1 MSGAQR
7 RADSGTGQQ
16 QPDDG
21 GTDPGGGR
29 EERPPAPRDT
39 PAEMSGTSDEAPDTS
54 AEVPGTSAEVREGA
68 RRGRR
73 RLLLATALFATLILP
88 KVVSP
93 PGSAD
98 SAAARPSPSASS
110 VPAYPTPRPDDSA
123 TTAPSPSRLGPTPG
137 SALPAPPRG
146 TPGATGPA
154 AGPGSDSDSL
164 AADFRSIRA
173 GQCLTVHGNGSGWS
187 RPAPTEATRVECG
200 DDRAFTRVTAVHTA
214 GHGGDP
220 ETSCPAGNGRA
231 AWTHG
236 RTTLCVTR
244 QFRTDQCLL
253 AESDRGRLRAAL
265 MSAPACSSQPP
276 SGGDSGSGEDGNGG
290 NGGRSRYDRLLTI
303 TGVYDRPNPCR
314 EGDSGTHPRYWS
326 WKVDGGS
333 RTLCAADAT
342 E

>member
-29 EERPPAPRDT
+29 AERPPAQR
-39 PAEMSGTSDEAPDTS
+39 
-54 AEVPGTSAEVREGA
+54 GTSAGVPGASEEVREGA

-98 SAAARPSPSASS
+98 GAAARPSPSASS

-137 SALPAPPRG
+137 SALPTP
-146 TPGATGPA
+146 PGATGPE
-154 AGPGSDSDSL
+154 AGPGGDSDSP
-164 AADFRSIRA
+164 AADFRSVRA

-187 RPAPTEATRVECG
+187 RPAPTEATRVPCG
-200 DDRAFTRVTAVHTA
+200 DDRAFTRVTAVHAA
-214 GHGGDP
+214 GHGGDT
-220 ETSCPAGNGRA
+220 ETSCPTGNGRA

-236 RTTLCVTR
+236 GTTLCVTR

-253 AESDRGRLRAAL
+253 AESDHGRLRAAL

-276 SGGDSGSGEDGNGG
+276 TGGDSGSGEDGGGG
-290 NGGRSRYDRLLTI
+290 NGPPSRYDRLLTI
-303 TGVYDRPNPCR
+303 TGVYDRATPCR